1 MMFKFWGTL
10 DLEAGDVIRIN
21 GDEVHSS
28 VHIITRTYRR
38 PYGDKRTFAVDG
50 YTLLCETPYYDDDM
64 NVGEIT
70 PLYLEEFLQRSENNT
85 LEVLYR
91 VCAGTDKS

>member
-1 MMFKFWGTL
+1 MMFKFWDTL
-10 DLEAGDVIRIN
+10 DLKAGDVIQIN

-91 VCAGTDKS
+91 VCADTDKS

>member
-1 MMFKFWGTL
+1 MFKFWDTL
-10 DLEAGDVIRIN
+10 DLKAGDVIRIN

-91 VCAGTDKS
+91 VCADTDKS

>member
-1 MMFKFWGTL
+1 MMFKFWDTL
-10 DLEAGDVIRIN
+10 DLKAGDVIRIN

-91 VCAGTDKS
+91 VCADTDKP

>member
-1 MMFKFWGTL
+1 MIFRFWDTL
-10 DLEAGDVIRIN
+10 DLKAGDVIRIN

-28 VHIITRTYRR
+28 VHIITQTYRR
-38 PYGDKRTFAVDG
+38 PYGDGRVFGADG
-50 YTLLCETPYYDDDM
+50 YTILCDTPYYDDDM
-64 NVGEIT
+64 RVGEIS

-91 VCAGTDKS
+91 VYPTTDKP